1 MKSFHYFVRVVVV
14 AVLLALPLG
23 TARIASAQ
31 AVQSADAGGL
41 MLSVGGTASG
51 YYVQYGETKLLGVSA
66 FVDADTRRH
75 FGVEGEARWLQ
86 FHQTNDLHYATYMAG
101 PRYYREIGRFQPY
114 VKALA
119 GVGEFNFP
127 YNYATGSYLVVAP
140 GGGLDYR
147 INRLIRIRVADF
159 EYQLWP
165 QFTYGSMSSF
175 GVSTGIRVR
184 IF

>member
-1 MKSFHYFVRVVVV
+1 M
-14 AVLLALPLG
+14 
-23 TARIASAQ
+23 
-31 AVQSADAGGL
+31 
-41 MLSVGGTASG
+41 
-51 YYVQYGETKLLGVSA
+51 
-66 FVDADTRRH
+66 
-75 FGVEGEARWLQ
+75 
-86 FHQTNDLHYATYMAG
+86 
-101 PRYYREIGRFQPY
+101 
-114 VKALA
+114 KALA

>member
-41 MLSVGGTASG
+41 LLSVGGTASG

-75 FGVEGEARWLQ
+75 FGVA
-86 FHQTNDLHYATYMAG
+86 
-101 PRYYREIGRFQPY
+101 
-114 VKALA
+114 
-119 GVGEFNFP
+119 
-127 YNYATGSYLVVAP
+127 
-140 GGGLDYR
+140 
-147 INRLIRIRVADF
+147 
-159 EYQLWP
+159 
-165 QFTYGSMSSF
+165 
-175 GVSTGIRVR
+175 STPL
-184 IF
+184 